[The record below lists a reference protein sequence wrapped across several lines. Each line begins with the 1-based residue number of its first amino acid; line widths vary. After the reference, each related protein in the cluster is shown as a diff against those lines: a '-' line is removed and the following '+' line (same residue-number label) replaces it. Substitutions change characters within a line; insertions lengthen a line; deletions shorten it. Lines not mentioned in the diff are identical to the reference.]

1 MQFTVGQIVVH
12 PHHGPATVTGLMS
25 RTVKGKVIDYVNLE
39 VQADGMGVSVPVSS
53 LAEVG
58 IRQVACATQLAEL
71 AEVLC
76 AASPPLEKQW
86 ARRVKAQ
93 RIEIATGDPLRIAAV
108 VRDLIRRREERG
120 LSLAEKDLLAEGAD
134 PLVAEMAV
142 AVKSTPEEAH
152 AVLEALV
159 IEGSDDVL
167 RRRGLLQAA

>member
-12 PHHGPATVTGLMS
+12 PHHGPATVVGLMS
-25 RTVKGKVIDYVNLE
+25 RALKGKVVDYVNLE
-39 VQADGMGVSVPVSS
+39 VQSDGMGVSVPVSS

-58 IRQVACATQLAEL
+58 IRTVACATMLAEL

-76 AASPPLEKQW
+76 AASPPLEQQW

-93 RIEIATGDPLRIAAV
+93 RIEIATGDPVRIAAV

-120 LSLAEKDLLAEGAD
+120 ISLAEKDLLAEGAD

-142 AVKSTPEEAH
+142 AVKSTPEEAL

-159 IEGSDDVL
+159 IEGDDDVL